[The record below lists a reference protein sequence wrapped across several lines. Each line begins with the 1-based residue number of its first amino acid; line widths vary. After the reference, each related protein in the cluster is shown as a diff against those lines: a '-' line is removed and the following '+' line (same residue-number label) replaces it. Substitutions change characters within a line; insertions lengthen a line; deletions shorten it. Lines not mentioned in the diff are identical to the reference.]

1 MGRRWKNKGHCV
13 SRSDPVALVAH
24 LVRTCP
30 LVLPLLLVGAAPGLW
45 FSGAEA
51 QAWEWTFVPGEKG
64 PPSPGHYCQVP
75 GCSGGGPATPCP
87 PRPLP
92 HGTSLLPGPPCIT
105 QVPIRTRG
113 RAALPRT
120 PPLWPPHL
128 LLPGVHPFPPSCE
141 ALEAAV
147 PRGLRAAELLLGLAG
162 WAPSGQPRGSSS
174 TRGLGDSLD
183 SPGLIPS
190 GRHSVPRAGEAGRAG
205 APCPGSVDTAWDS
218 SWWLPCPGHCRK
230 QEGGR
235 RSGQE
240 APRARTPPHSE
251 RWGQPPVI
259 WTPLWAQSL

>member
-1 MGRRWKNKGHCV
+1 MKNAEHIASLSNRRPTSPPAWGPWVGRRRKNKGHCV
-13 SRSDPVALVAH
+13 SRSDLAAWVAH

-51 QAWEWTFVPGEKG
+51 QAWEWTFVPGEEG

-75 GCSGGGPATPCP
+75 GCSGQGPAPPCP
-87 PRPLP
+87 PRPRP

-141 ALEAAV
+141 ALEAA
-147 PRGLRAAELLLGLAG
+147 ELLLGLAG

-174 TRGLGDSLD
+174 TRGLADSLD
-183 SPGLIPS
+183 SPVLIPS
-190 GRHSVPRAGEAGRAG
+190 GRHSAPRAGGGRAG
-205 APCPGSVDTAWDS
+205 RSA
-218 SWWLPCPGHCRK
+218 LPWQCSHGLGLELVAALPWPL
-230 QEGGR
+230 QETGR
-235 RSGQE
+235 R
-240 APRARTPPHSE
+240 AKVRPRSSQGPNSST
-251 RWGQPPVI
+251 Q
-259 WTPLWAQSL
+259 